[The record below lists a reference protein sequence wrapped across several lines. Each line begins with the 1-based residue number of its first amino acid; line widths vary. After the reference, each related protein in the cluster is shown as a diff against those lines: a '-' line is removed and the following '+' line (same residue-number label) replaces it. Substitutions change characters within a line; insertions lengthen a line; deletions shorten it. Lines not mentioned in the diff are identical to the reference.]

1 MKLLFLS
8 ILATVILL
16 PFSFAYGHTIPMT
29 TQEVLDVFDLI
40 LLGTV
45 TDVKTIEGKATVF
58 TIEIEDIV
66 KKPDSF
72 GTSKTVLAA
81 GCSPNSGIAGILCP
95 SYEVG
100 ERGLFLLVSSKNEY
114 EVSSYSQ
121 VAEPHCTSEQF
132 LANYKGREYSIT
144 WKQDGQSK
152 VFFTGIPIDIHYT
165 VHNRDM
171 KEKDYSVILSAH
183 SNKFTFSDVINGTV
197 NECAGSKVVTASFV
211 PPIMGTYGTN
221 AIYDEGSFGSFGIS
235 IVDYDST
242 PLEQYKAGIHGQDT
256 WCKDGLILV
265 LKKDDTSN
273 LIFDNKPA
281 CVKPYTVSKLAER
294 DVIELASFYNNR
306 PLIER
311 LYAGMTILQ
320 FSDIPIMT
328 MGLYEQDQILGIMI
342 DEDEL
347 GKIPNAKDY
356 FDRVIREVIPFNV
369 PLKITFGKYWGG

>member
-1 MKLLFLS
+1 MKFLFLS
-8 ILATVILL
+8 IFATAILFS
-16 PFSFAYGHTIPMT
+16 FSFAYGHTIPMT
-29 TQEVLDVFDLI
+29 TQEVLDEFDVI

-45 TDVKTIEGKATVF
+45 IDVKIIKDKAPVF

-72 GTSKTVLAA
+72 GASKTILAA
-81 GCSPNSGIAGILCP
+81 GCNPNSGIAGIQCP
-95 SYEVG
+95 SYEVDQ
-100 ERGLFLLVSSKNEY
+100 RGLFLLVSSKNGY

-121 VAEPHCTSEQF
+121 VAEPRCTSDQF
-132 LANYKGREYSIT
+132 LANYKGRQSSLS
-144 WKQDGQSK
+144 WMQDGQSK
-152 VFFTGIPIDIHYT
+152 TFFTGKPIDIHYT
-165 VHNRDM
+165 VNNRDM
-171 KEKDYSVILSAH
+171 KEKDYSVMLSAY

-197 NECAGSKVVTASFV
+197 NECAGFKVVTASFV
-211 PPIMGTYGTN
+211 PTTMGTYGTN

-235 IVDYDST
+235 VIDYDST

-311 LYAGMTILQ
+311 LYVGMTILQ
-320 FSDIPIMT
+320 FSDIPIMM
-328 MGLYEQDQILGIMI
+328 MGLYDQDQVLGIMI

-347 GKIPNAKDY
+347 DKIPDAKDY
-356 FDRVIREVIPFNV
+356 FDRTIREAIPFNV
-369 PLKITFGKYWGG
+369 PLKITFDKYWGG

>member
-8 ILATVILL
+8 ILATAILFS
-16 PFSFAYGHTIPMT
+16 FSFAYGHTIPMT
-29 TQEVLDVFDLI
+29 TQEVLDEFDMI

-45 TDVKTIEGKATVF
+45 TNVKTIEGKAPVF
-58 TIEIEDIV
+58 TIDIEDIV
-66 KKPDSF
+66 KKPNSF
-72 GTSKTVLAA
+72 VTSKTVLAF
-81 GCSPNSGIAGILCP
+81 GCNPNSGIAGIQCP

-100 ERGLFLLVSSKNEY
+100 QRGLFLLVSSKNNY

-132 LANYKGREYSIT
+132 LANYKGWEYGIF
-144 WKQDGQSK
+144 WKQDGQSETL
-152 VFFTGIPIDIHYT
+152 FTGKPIDIHYT
-165 VHNRDM
+165 VNNRDM
-171 KEKDYSVILSAH
+171 KEKDYSVMLSAH

-197 NECAGSKVVTASFV
+197 SECTGSKVVTASFV

-235 IVDYDST
+235 IIDYDST

-294 DVIELASFYNNR
+294 NVIELASFYNNR

-320 FSDIPIMT
+320 FSEIPITT

-347 GKIPNAKDY
+347 GKNPNTKDY
-356 FDRVIREVIPFNV
+356 FDRVIRETIPFNV